1 MREKIFDFL
10 KRELIGPDPV
20 PPFVQENGEEI
31 LTNEPPRLRYG
42 AGILFP
48 QAASNLD
55 TDSTDE
61 KESTIM
67 EETAGVPANE
77 APLATIEGAEHFPGG
92 DDSADTNDDIVNLA
106 NAYLPSVMGFSC
118 FVEVPKDGFSI
129 NVSAG
134 RYYEKNFTV
143 DKMGIPVKKPAYFR
157 DPLDTVINVS
167 KEDLPTSENRS
178 RNFAVTREGKPTGL
192 VLNITNRTSRKQTQA
207 GNQFLTFSLL
217 NSLHSSAGHIDNEN
231 CFFQVGFS
239 TKAKNGT
246 SCFVSYPKKEYLSDI
261 SDIKDD
267 ESTRLLY
274 RNYRTYAVG
283 HGCAPSWV
291 EGDDG
296 KASEIRAD
304 VLPFF
309 EMKPVVPATLTDVQ
323 LKMYDLS
330 DFADQNSLTLNL
342 TMLGE
347 KYEEWIDRQEVACS
361 SLNGEFRV
369 VAERHLQDCR
379 KCLDRIRDGIS
390 LIQSELAVRRA
401 FGLMNRAM
409 LTQQLRYR
417 LKLREWE
424 VDTGRILQI
433 EQTQQPDV
441 SKPETWPDW
450 SPEKGTRLGAW
461 YPFQIAFILM
471 NLRSIA
477 EPQNRERK
485 VVDLIWF
492 PTGGGKTEAYLGLSA
507 FSIFLKRL
515 RNKNDSGTTVLMR
528 YTLRLL
534 TAQQYLRAASL
545 ICACELIRRENEIE
559 LGKDRITIGLWVGS
573 DLTPNKR
580 TEALKA
586 FNDMSQGKSNDNPFI
601 ILKCPWCGAQ
611 MGPVRLDR
619 LRIVGYKKSRQPSS
633 VVFQCHNHPE
643 CAFSTDDFPLPL
655 IVIDEDI
662 YESPPSVVI
671 GTVDKFAM
679 LPWRPE
685 ARTLFGFREGER
697 VSPPELIIQ
706 DELHLISGPLGS
718 MAGHYETLIYELC
731 KNPTGKLVAGPK
743 IIAST
748 ATITRAA
755 QQIHALYGCGQENV
769 FLFPPQGLDAGNSF
783 FAYEDRN
790 SPGRMYVGVH
800 ASGLPSHTT
809 AQVRVISALLQSVK
823 SVTADDKKK
832 RDPYWTLVTYFNSL
846 RELGHA
852 ATLIQADIREYLNA
866 MWIRKGIHK
875 EGESDPRRFI
885 NRAIE
890 LTSRVSS
897 TEIPQKL
904 QELEISYP
912 QLDDS
917 PPVDICLA
925 TNMISVGVDVQRLG
939 LMAVIGQP
947 KTTSEYIQA
956 TSRVGRSKE
965 GPGLVIVIFNT
976 AKPRDRSHYEHFRS
990 YHSAIYSHVEPTSVT
1005 PFSAPVRE
1013 RALHAILVGFVRYF
1027 GYVHNRKSPQPLP
1040 AKEIFDSIV
1049 EIINR
1054 RVSTVDPE
1062 ELEQTLR
1069 LLKERIDEWS
1079 RRLPPKYGD
1088 FYQQTSEV
1096 PLMYPAGMSP
1106 PDEWVLKSWPTP
1118 TSLRNVDVGCDAA
1131 VLERYPEQEVS

>member
-1 MREKIFDFL
+1 MREQIFDFL
-10 KRELIGPDPV
+10 KRELIGPDPI

-61 KESTIM
+61 KENTIL
-67 EETAGVPANE
+67 EEVAGVPANE
-77 APLATIEGAEHFPGG
+77 APLPTIEGAEHFLGG

-106 NAYLPSVMGFSC
+106 NAYLPSVIGFSC
-118 FVEVPKDGFSI
+118 FAEVPEDGFSI
-129 NVSAG
+129 TISAG
-134 RYYEKNFTV
+134 RYYGKDVTF
-143 DKMGIPVKKPAYFR
+143 DKIGKAGKKPAYFR
-157 DPLDTVINVS
+157 EALDTVIYVHKN
-167 KEDLPTSENRS
+167 DLPTFENRS
-178 RNFAVTREGKPTGL
+178 CNFAVNRDDKPTGL
-192 VLNITNRTSRKQTQA
+192 VLNITNRNSKRQVQTGKQL
-207 GNQFLTFSLL
+207 LTFSLV
-217 NSLHSSAGHIDNEN
+217 NSLRSSAGHVDNEN

-239 TKAKNGT
+239 VKAKNGT
-246 SCFVSYPKKEYLSDI
+246 SCFAAYPKTEYS
-261 SDIKDD
+261 SDIKDE
-267 ESTRLLY
+267 ESIRLLY
-274 RNYRTYAVG
+274 RNYETYAVG

-291 EGDDG
+291 EGIDR

-309 EMKPVVPATLTDVQ
+309 EMKPVVPATLAEIQ
-323 LKMYDLS
+323 LKMYDLC

-342 TMLGE
+342 TKLTQ
-347 KYEEWIDRQEVACS
+347 KYEEWIGTQELGCS
-361 SLNGEFRV
+361 GLNGEFKV
-369 VAERHLQDCR
+369 VAQRHLQDCQ
-379 KCLDRIRDGIS
+379 KCLDRIRNGIS
-390 LIQSELAVRRA
+390 LIKSDPMVRRA

-424 VDTGRILQI
+424 IDNGRILQI
-433 EQTQQPDV
+433 EQIQLPDI
-441 SKPETWPDW
+441 SQPETWPDW
-450 SPEKGTRLGAW
+450 SPEKGTRLGSW

-471 NLRSIA
+471 NLRSMT
-477 EPQNRERK
+477 ERQDNDRK

-507 FSIFLKRL
+507 FTIFLKRL

-534 TAQQYLRAASL
+534 TAQQYQRAASL

-586 FNDMSQGKSNDNPFI
+586 FNDLSQDKSNDNPFI

-611 MGPVRLDR
+611 MGPVHLDR
-619 LRIVGYKKSRQPSS
+619 LRIIGYKKSRQPSS

-643 CAFSTDDFPLPL
+643 CQFSSDEFPLPL
-655 IVIDEDI
+655 LVIDEDI
-662 YESPPSVVI
+662 YESPPSVLI

-679 LPWRPE
+679 LPWKPE
-685 ARTLFGFREGER
+685 ARTLFGFREGDR

-718 MAGHYETLIYELC
+718 MAGHYETLIHELC
-731 KNPTGKLVAGPK
+731 KNSMGKLVVGPK

-748 ATITRAA
+748 ATITHAA

-769 FLFPPQGLDAGNSF
+769 FLFPPQCLDAGNSF
-783 FAYEDRN
+783 FAYEDKN
-790 SPGRMYVGVH
+790 SLGRMYVGVH

-823 SVTADDKKK
+823 SATADDDKK

-875 EGESDPRRFI
+875 EGENDPRRFI

-912 QLDDS
+912 HLNDTL
-917 PPVDICLA
+917 PVDICLA

-965 GPGLVIVIFNT
+965 GPGLVVVIFNT

-1013 RALHAILVGFVRYF
+1013 RALHAILVGLVRYF
-1027 GYVHNRKSPQPLP
+1027 GPVHNRKSPQPLP
-1040 AKEIFDSIV
+1040 AKEIFDGV
-1049 EIINR
+1049 MKIISK

-1062 ELEQTLR
+1062 ELELTLR

-1079 RRLPPKYGD
+1079 RHLPPKYGD

-1106 PDEWVLKSWPTP
+1106 PDEWDLKSWPTP
-1118 TSLRNVDVGCDAA
+1118 TSLRNVDVSCDAA
-1131 VLERYPEQEVS
+1131 VLERYPEQEVN